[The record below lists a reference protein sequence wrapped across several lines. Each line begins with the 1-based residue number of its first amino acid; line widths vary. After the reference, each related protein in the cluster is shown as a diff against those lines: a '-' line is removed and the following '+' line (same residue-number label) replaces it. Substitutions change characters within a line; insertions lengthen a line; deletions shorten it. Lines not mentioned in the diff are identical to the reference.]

1 MKAKK
6 VLILGSKEF
15 FSLEKSYERAFK
27 SLGLNVSLFHVYRI
41 KKSNL
46 EKFTWKFFKFILFYF
61 FRKKIIKNLI
71 TNKKKFDLIIIFKGL
86 YTNESFVKEL
96 RNILPNS
103 KIINIFTDDPLDT
116 NYFKDISNTGIL
128 ESINYYDNIF
138 IYSKIILK
146 QLQKR
151 YPLRNFHYL
160 PFGYDNITNKSIKIV
175 IRKKFDLSFIA
186 H

>member
-1 MKAKK
+1 M
-6 VLILGSKEF
+6 
-15 FSLEKSYERAFK
+15 
-27 SLGLNVSLFHVYRI
+27 
-41 KKSNL
+41 
-46 EKFTWKFFKFILFYF
+46 
-61 FRKKIIKNLI
+61 
-71 TNKKKFDLIIIFKGL
+71 IIIFKGL

-146 QLQKR
+146 QLQKKISSLEISII
-151 YPLRNFHYL
+151 YPL
-160 PFGYDNITNKSIKIV
+160 GMTI
-175 IRKKFDLSFIA
+175 
-186 H
+186 